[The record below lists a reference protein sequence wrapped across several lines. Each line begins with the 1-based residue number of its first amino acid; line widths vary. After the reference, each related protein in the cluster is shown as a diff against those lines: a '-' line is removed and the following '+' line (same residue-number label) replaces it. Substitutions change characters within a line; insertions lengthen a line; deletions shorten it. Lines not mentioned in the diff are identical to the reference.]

1 MNITLCQTFPNN
13 APKQFILSNIK
24 KFNYFH
30 SIIHFEFTQR
40 FEFDTFEECA
50 EKLREWVNFYNNE
63 RIHSA
68 IGYRT
73 SRECYEEYE
82 EKHLKLKID
91 SFKRST

>member
-1 MNITLCQTFPNN
+1 MEKRF
-13 APKQFILSNIK
+13 FISKRRKN
-24 KFNYFH
+24 FDYQMHFH
-30 SIIHFEFTQR
+30 PIIHFKCTQR

-50 EKLREWVNFYNNE
+50 EKLKEWVNFYNNE

-91 SFKRST
+91 SFKRSK